1 MRVAVSI
8 RRPIMIPDGGDRPL
22 PRPAESTPG
31 DPMKLWLPCL
41 LLALTACQTSGGA
54 EESTLAV
61 DAEAAPKRVSM
72 EKLRK
77 RVSAADEAHAMAS
90 LQFRMKVSERELAEM
105 EAAANSADAAEAL
118 RSARVVLGTAKAAR
132 RRFDDME
139 RAVEVGE
146 TELSVARAQEGLR
159 KAETDLLGILEIF
172 EEESEARAKDEIIRR
187 NEVAVATAKAR
198 VEQAELQQVMV
209 VESELPARMEKLS
222 EAVRAAEAKVAS
234 AEAKAARVALRGE
247 LDVSKAKAA
256 EREAKEAAR
265 KTEKERAQA
274 RARMRKAEA
283 KAAGADGSGVTE

>member
-1 MRVAVSI
+1 
-8 RRPIMIPDGGDRPL
+8 
-22 PRPAESTPG
+22 
-31 DPMKLWLPCL
+31 MKLWLPCL

-54 EESTLAV
+54 EESTLVV
-61 DAEAAPKRVSM
+61 DALVGPKRVSM

-77 RVSAADEAHAMAS
+77 RVSAADEAHAMAT
-90 LQFRMKVSERELAEM
+90 LEFRMKVSERELAEM
-105 EAAANSADAAEAL
+105 EAAANSADAAEAI
-118 RSARVVLGTAKAAR
+118 RSARVALGTAKAAR

-139 RAVEVGE
+139 RAVEIGE

>member
-1 MRVAVSI
+1 
-8 RRPIMIPDGGDRPL
+8 
-22 PRPAESTPG
+22 
-31 DPMKLWLPCL
+31 MKLWLPSLLPCL
-41 LLALTACQTSGGA
+41 LLALTACQTTDGA
-54 EESTLAV
+54 AESTLEV
-61 DAEAAPKRVSM
+61 EEVAAPKKVSM

-77 RVSAADEAHAMAS
+77 RVSAAEEAHAMAS
-90 LQFRMKVSERELAEM
+90 LEFRMKVSERELAEM
-105 EAAANSADAAEAL
+105 EAAANAADAAEAI
-118 RSARVVLGTAKAAR
+118 RSARAALGSAKAAR

-139 RAVEVGE
+139 RKVAIGE
-146 TELSVARAQEGLR
+146 TELSLGRAREGLR

-198 VEQAELQQVMV
+198 LEQAELQQVVV

-222 EAVRAAEAKVAS
+222 EAVRAAEAKLAS

-265 KTEKERAQA
+265 KTEKERTQA
-274 RARMRKAEA
+274 RERMKAERDRRAARKAEA
-283 KAAGADGSGVTE
+283 EAEAAGVDGSGVTE

>member
-1 MRVAVSI
+1 
-8 RRPIMIPDGGDRPL
+8 
-22 PRPAESTPG
+22 
-31 DPMKLWLPCL
+31 MKLWLSPL

-54 EESTLAV
+54 EDSTLAV
-61 DAEAAPKRVSM
+61 DAVAAPKNVSM

-77 RVSAADEAHAMAS
+77 RVSEADEAHAMAS
-90 LQFRMKVSERELAEM
+90 LEFRMKVSERELAEM
-105 EAAANSADAAEAL
+105 EAAANSADAAEAI
-118 RSARVVLGTAKAAR
+118 RSARVALGAAKAAR
-132 RRFDDME
+132 RRFDEVE

-146 TELSVARAQEGLR
+146 TELNVARAQEGLR

-198 VEQAELQQVMV
+198 LEQAELQQVMV

-247 LDVSKAKAA
+247 IEVGKAKAA

-274 RARMRKAEA
+274 RERMKAERDRRAARKAEA
-283 KAAGADGSGVTE
+283 EADAAASEESGVSE

>member
-1 MRVAVSI
+1 
-8 RRPIMIPDGGDRPL
+8 
-22 PRPAESTPG
+22 
-31 DPMKLWLPCL
+31 MKLWLPCL

-61 DAEAAPKRVSM
+61 DAPAGPKSVSM

-77 RVSAADEAHAMAS
+77 RVSAADEAHAMAT
-90 LQFRMKVSERELAEM
+90 LEFRMKVSERELAEM
-105 EAAANSADAAEAL
+105 EAAANSADAAEAV
-118 RSARVVLGTAKAAR
+118 RSARVALGTAKAAR
-132 RRFDDME
+132 RRFDE
-139 RAVEVGE
+139 VQRAVEIGD

-198 VEQAELQQVMV
+198 LEQAELQQVMV
-209 VESELPARMEKLS
+209 VGNELPARMEKLS
-222 EAVRAAEAKVAS
+222 EAVRAAEAEVAS

-247 LDVSKAKAA
+247 IEVGKAKAA
-256 EREAKEAAR
+256 EREARVAAR

-274 RARMRKAEA
+274 RERMKAERDRRAARKAEA
-283 KAAGADGSGVTE
+283 EAEAEADAAASEESGVSE

>member
-1 MRVAVSI
+1 
-8 RRPIMIPDGGDRPL
+8 
-22 PRPAESTPG
+22 
-31 DPMKLWLPCL
+31 MKLWFPAL

-61 DAEAAPKRVSM
+61 NAEAAPKRVPM

-77 RVSAADEAHAMAS
+77 RVADADEAHAMAS
-90 LQFRMKVSERELAEM
+90 LEFRMKVSERELAEM
-105 EAAANSADAAEAL
+105 EAAANSADAAEAI
-118 RSARVVLGTAKAAR
+118 RSARVALGAAKAAR

-139 RAVEVGE
+139 RAVKIGE

-198 VEQAELQQVMV
+198 LEQAELQQVMV

-222 EAVRAAEAKVAS
+222 EAVRVAEAKVAS

-247 LDVSKAKAA
+247 LEVGKAKAA

-265 KTEKERAQA
+265 KTEKGRAQA
-274 RARMRKAEA
+274 RERMKAERDRRAARKAEA
-283 KAAGADGSGVTE
+283 EAEAAASEESGVSE

>member
-1 MRVAVSI
+1 
-8 RRPIMIPDGGDRPL
+8 
-22 PRPAESTPG
+22 
-31 DPMKLWLPCL
+31 MKLWLPTL

-61 DAEAAPKRVSM
+61 DAVAAPKRVSM

-77 RVSAADEAHAMAS
+77 RVSEADEAHAMAS
-90 LQFRMKVSERELAEM
+90 LEFRMKVSERELAEM
-105 EAAANSADAAEAL
+105 EAAANSADAAEAI
-118 RSARVVLGTAKAAR
+118 RSARVALGTAKSMR

-139 RAVEVGE
+139 RKVEIGE
-146 TELSVARAQEGLR
+146 SELSVARAQEGLR

-198 VEQAELQQVMV
+198 LEQAELQQVMV

-222 EAVRAAEAKVAS
+222 EAVRTAEAKVAS

-247 LDVSKAKAA
+247 IEVGKAKAA
-256 EREAKEAAR
+256 EREAREASR
-265 KTEKERAQA
+265 KTEKARAQA
-274 RARMRKAEA
+274 LERMKAERDRRAARKAEA
-283 KAAGADGSGVTE
+283 EAKAEAAASEDSGVTE

>member
-1 MRVAVSI
+1 
-8 RRPIMIPDGGDRPL
+8 
-22 PRPAESTPG
+22 
-31 DPMKLWLPCL
+31 MKLWLPCL

-61 DAEAAPKRVSM
+61 DALVGPKRVSM

-77 RVSAADEAHAMAS
+77 RVSAADEAHAMAT
-90 LQFRMKVSERELAEM
+90 LEFRMKVSERELAEM
-105 EAAANSADAAEAL
+105 EAAANSADAAEAI
-118 RSARVVLGTAKAAR
+118 RSARVALGTAKAAR

-139 RAVEVGE
+139 RAVEIGE